1 MANLKKKIMQ
11 FRDIIDLPPSDS
23 SKSLDQLVLRTIKDL
38 QNMYPEISPT
48 IQVSEMK
55 GASTD
60 QILAYFYKT
69 LKSIEDG
76 WTMSQDG
83 MDIFECDLQVN
94 EESINPEQRVENILA
109 TLDSLMK
116 LTAEKFDMMDD
127 EDEKKS
133 SSSSQSNTF
142 GKVLDSYS
150 DSCSNSFCA
159 SPATPT
165 SVLPDLTKA
174 ANASYTS
181 PLLMSLR
188 VQAVG
193 KLNPIDVKRLSFH
206 MLPHVGIQDPSN
218 SPTNSCQENNIFE
231 EQLQDENSNSEV
243 KKADPLEEIKDN
255 CTEINSPS
263 TQTEES
269 LPSSAQP
276 GLSPKVALVQP
287 PPPPLPNL
295 KIAVSASPT
304 PPPPP
309 PTLQPNVTAAQPM
322 PPPPPLPQPGMS
334 GAPPATPP
342 PPPPPPGTSGATPP
356 PPPLMMNLKGSTMPP
371 PPPMPLAKGAP
382 PPPPPA
388 LGAGRSL
395 RPKKAT
401 KLKRSSQMGN
411 LYRLLKGKV
420 EGTELSKSP
429 SGRKSLGGGAPAGG
443 KQGMADALAEMT
455 KRSAYFQQ
463 IEEDVEKHAKSIT
476 ELKSSISTF
485 QTKDMAELLK
495 FHKQVES
502 ILEKLTDESQVLAR
516 FEGFPSKKLEA
527 LRMAAALYSKLDA
540 MSNELQNWKI
550 VAPLGQLLDKVERY
564 FNKES
569 REAKAVDVSG
579 TKAEGRKKESVK
591 MLWRAFQFAFR
602 VYNFAGGHDDRAD
615 TLTRELAQEI
625 EADPNHQ

>member
-1 MANLKKKIMQ
+1 MASAR
-11 FRDIIDLPPSDS
+11 FC
-23 SKSLDQLVLRTIKDL
+23 DL

-83 MDIFECDLQVN
+83 MDIFECDLQFLILFAFSYDV
-94 EESINPEQRVENILA
+94 VENILA

-206 MLPHVGIQDPSN
+206 MLPHVGIQDP
-218 SPTNSCQENNIFE
+218 T
-231 EQLQDENSNSEV
+231 
-243 KKADPLEEIKDN
+243 
-255 CTEINSPS
+255 
-263 TQTEES
+263 
-269 LPSSAQP
+269 
-276 GLSPKVALVQP
+276 
-287 PPPPLPNL
+287 
-295 KIAVSASPT
+295 
-304 PPPPP
+304 
-309 PTLQPNVTAAQPM
+309 QPM

-371 PPPMPLAKGAP
+371 PPPMPLANGAP

-564 FNKES
+564 FNKSNKQIKGDIEALERTKDEESKKLQSHNIHFDFHILIKIKELMVDVSSNCMEFALKES

>member
-1 MANLKKKIMQ
+1 
-11 FRDIIDLPPSDS
+11 
-23 SKSLDQLVLRTIKDL
+23 
-38 QNMYPEISPT
+38 
-48 IQVSEMK
+48 
-55 GASTD
+55 
-60 QILAYFYKT
+60 
-69 LKSIEDG
+69 
-76 WTMSQDG
+76 
-83 MDIFECDLQVN
+83 
-94 EESINPEQRVENILA
+94 
-109 TLDSLMK
+109 MK

-206 MLPHVGIQDPSN
+206 MLPHVGVQDPSN

-231 EQLQDENSNSEV
+231 EQLQDENSNSKV
-243 KKADPLEEIKDN
+243 KKADPLKEIKDN

-276 GLSPKVALVQP
+276 GLSPKVASMQP

-295 KIAVSASPT
+295 KIAISASPT
-304 PPPPP
+304 PPPPPPP

-356 PPPLMMNLKGSTMPP
+356 PPPPMMNLKGSTMPP
-371 PPPMPLAKGAP
+371 PPPMPLANGAP

-455 KRSAYFQQ
+455 KRYAFKLLNHMNSFMVQAFKDMTEVKNILFRVSLRSAYFQQ

-476 ELKSSISTF
+476 ELKSSINTF

-502 ILEKLTDESQVLAR
+502 ILEKLTDESQVNRLAT
-516 FEGFPSKKLEA
+516 S
-527 LRMAAALYSKLDA
+527 
-540 MSNELQNWKI
+540 
-550 VAPLGQLLDKVERY
+550 
-564 FNKES
+564 
-569 REAKAVDVSG
+569 
-579 TKAEGRKKESVK
+579 T
-591 MLWRAFQFAFR
+591 
-602 VYNFAGGHDDRAD
+602 
-615 TLTRELAQEI
+615 
-625 EADPNHQ
+625 